1 MAVEHPSKIRLDG
14 DAAAHHHGNELDFK
28 AAVEYHRH
36 AQQPGADGLSVFVD
50 FVFADFVRRH

>member
-14 DAAAHHHGNELDFK
+14 DAAAHQPGNELDFK